1 MIEAFQRLLG
11 WAAKNERR
19 IGAVVFVFGFIS
31 DVLTFTL
38 LPFNL
43 VNIYFISFLTFA
55 AICALGSH
63 VLPNVGEGTSW
74 LVRTLSVLFPLGAQ
88 YALGNLLSGFVVFYS
103 KNAEVAVSWPF
114 ILILVLAYI
123 GSEYFRKYKTYLIF
137 QTSLFFLVLYAYLIF
152 ALPLLVHT
160 IGPWVF
166 AGSTLAACVLFG
178 VFLLLLRRLNQNRY
192 LESRRNI
199 VAAAA
204 VLLAV
209 VNVAYFTELIP
220 PLPLTLTDSGIYYT
234 LTKVPG
240 GYTVSGEP
248 EKSWWDLRTAVVHA
262 DAGDVLY
269 AYSAVKAPTLF
280 GSRVAHVWEKKIDSD
295 WIVMSRASYPIAG
308 GREGGYRGYS
318 QATVSPGEWRVTV
331 ETENGQTIGRVRF
344 MVERA
349 EPESARVEKTL

>member
-63 VLPNVGEGTSW
+63 ILPNVGEGKSW
-74 LVRTLSVLFPLGAQ
+74 FVRTLSVLFPLGAQ

-220 PLPLTLTDSGIYYT
+220 PLPLTLTDSGVYHT

-240 GYTVSGEP
+240 GYLVKGEE
-248 EKSWWDLRTAVVHA
+248 EKPWWDIRTTTVHA
-262 DAGDVLY
+262 TPGEAVY
-269 AYSAVKAPTLF
+269 AFSAVKAPAAF
-280 GSRVAHVWEKKIDSD
+280 GSAVTHVWEHQISGKWVK
-295 WIVMSRASYPIAG
+295 MSEATFPISG

-318 QATVSPGEWRVTV
+318 QATVAPGAWRVSV
-331 ETENGQTIGRVRF
+331 KTENGQVIGRIRF
-344 MVERA
+344 NVESTSVVPA
-349 EPESARVEKTL
+349 LFEKTL